1 MKSISDVVSGAG
13 LAGYAEVALIIFF
26 LVFVAIGLRVLLV
39 RKANFAREA
48 QLPFDDGSTEPVTS
62 SVAQDARGAID
73 AR

>member
-1 MKSISDVVSGAG
+1 VKSISDVVSGAG

-26 LVFVAIGLRVLLV
+26 FVFVAIGLRVLLA
-39 RKANFAREA
+39 RKASFAREA

>member
-26 LVFVAIGLRVLLV
+26 LVFVAIGLRVLLA
-39 RKANFAREA
+39 RKTSFAREA
-48 QLPFDDGSTEPVTS
+48 LLPLDDGSTESVTPS
-62 SVAQDARGAID
+62 AARDARGAID